1 MVWLP
6 VAGIRVPFNRRLF
19 IKVAVLSRVASLDP
33 AGVGS
38 TLSRQEEQAG
48 DIRGLMRSSHL
59 GWGQGRGLL
68 SVTLQPSLPC
78 TCTGKEQIGK
88 GVNSCEHWRCQ
99 A

>member
-19 IKVAVLSRVASLDP
+19 VKVAVLSRVASLDP

-48 DIRGLMRSSHL
+48 DVRGLMRSSHL
-59 GWGQGRGLL
+59 GWGQSPYNLLYLVPAQGR
-68 SVTLQPSLPC
+68 S
-78 TCTGKEQIGK
+78 
-88 GVNSCEHWRCQ
+88 R
-99 A
+99 